1 MRQGLTCSM
10 SKVGMSE
17 QQARK
22 RRLTAKISHSA
33 VDRDEA
39 RDVSGGDGRVSKSRM
54 SLKSLPG

>member
-1 MRQGLTCSM
+1 M

-39 RDVSGGDGRVSKSRM
+39 EDVSGGDGRVSKSRM